1 MVVYFDAMMTRQ
13 HLVQQSP
20 PSLSS
25 SAVAKEAVPPG
36 GAPYAKPCA
45 FTTVELKL
53 LYHVTQFVHTPNYGI
68 VVRLRSP
75 KTYLGTHFNS
85 TTSYAIAAFDFGK
98 MKIAED
104 EPQKAVLRTPVYVT
118 LCYRHQTSL

>member
-1 MVVYFDAMMTRQ
+1 MVYFDAMMTRQ

-68 VVRLRSP
+68 VVSQRRTWERTSTPLRATRLLLLISE
-75 KTYLGTHFNS
+75 K
-85 TTSYAIAAFDFGK
+85 
-98 MKIAED
+98 
-104 EPQKAVLRTPVYVT
+104 
-118 LCYRHQTSL
+118 